1 MGEPEKGVRLYNE
14 ALKYPLLILPITKD
28 DIVLAIDLFNQY
40 KHNGVKPRDAIH
52 AATLKNNGITELLSA
67 DKDFDN
73 FDFLMRI
80 DPLDY
85 NPQNG

>member
-1 MGEPEKGVRLYNE
+1 
-14 ALKYPLLILPITKD
+14 
-28 DIVLAIDLFNQY
+28 LFNQY